1 MHDSASPT
9 KSPALEGLHRRLL
22 NQALPLCGGDP
33 HCAEDLVQDV
43 FLRCLRRDQASL
55 DMPAAWYR
63 TVLRNRAAQLWAH
76 RSLRSHGS
84 ESLPELTAETDGPLD
99 RLCREERRQAVQRAL
114 TGLPT
119 RYRLPIE
126 ARFLE
131 SQTLAEVGRSLN
143 RPFHTVRTQLRRG
156 RERLAE
162 SLVGD
167 CEA

>member
-1 MHDSASPT
+1 MQTPLSPP
-9 KSPALEGLHRRLL
+9 SPPALAGLHRRLL
-22 NQALPLCGGDP
+22 NQALPLCGGDS

-43 FLRCLRRDQASL
+43 FLRCLRRDQANL

-84 ESLPELTAETDGPLD
+84 DPLEELTADSDEPLD
-99 RLCREERRQAVQRAL
+99 KLCREERRQAVQTAL
-114 TGLPT
+114 AGLPT

-131 SQTLAEVGRSLN
+131 SQTLSEVGRSLN

-162 SLVGD
+162 SLIGD
-167 CEA
+167 SEA